1 MADKIPDIS
10 PNVDE
15 TMKELETH
23 GSFEL
28 PVETYTDNCEI
39 FRSLYNHWHKE
50 MEIICIDK
58 GNGLARLNRETL
70 RLKEGDLLIVNSG
83 VLHGIKSDS
92 RHILYYRSVVFDLSF
107 LAGPCR
113 GSLSGKSN
121 LPAYGEPGRIH
132 PSDHSCQ

>member
-107 LAGPCR
+107 LAGSCR

>member
-70 RLKEGDLLIVNSG
+70 RLKREIFSLSTAVFCMES
-83 VLHGIKSDS
+83 KPDS
-92 RHILYYRSVVFDLSF
+92 RHILYYRK
-107 LAGPCR
+107 R
-113 GSLSGKSN
+113 GV
-121 LPAYGEPGRIH
+121 
-132 PSDHSCQ
+132 

>member
-1 MADKIPDIS
+1 MILQKEAVMAEKTTGFSPS

-50 MEIICIDK
+50 MEIICIDQ
-58 GNGLARLNRETL
+58 GNGLARLNREL
-70 RLKEGDLLIVNSG
+70 
-83 VLHGIKSDS
+83 
-92 RHILYYRSVVFDLSF
+92 F
-107 LAGPCR
+107 A
-113 GSLSGKSN
+113 
-121 LPAYGEPGRIH
+121 
-132 PSDHSCQ
+132 

>member
-58 GNGLARLNRETL
+58 GNGLARLNRETTASERGRSSHCQQRCSAWNQVKFQTYFIL
-70 RLKEGDLLIVNSG
+70 QKRG
-83 VLHGIKSDS
+83 V
-92 RHILYYRSVVFDLSF
+92 
-107 LAGPCR
+107 
-113 GSLSGKSN
+113 
-121 LPAYGEPGRIH
+121 
-132 PSDHSCQ
+132 

>member
-39 FRSLYNHWHKE
+39 LT
-50 MEIICIDK
+50 
-58 GNGLARLNRETL
+58 RET
-70 RLKEGDLLIVNSG
+70 
-83 VLHGIKSDS
+83 VLQG
-92 RHILYYRSVVFDLSF
+92 LT
-107 LAGPCR
+107 
-113 GSLSGKSN
+113 GK
-121 LPAYGEPGRIH
+121 PYV
-132 PSDHSCQ
+132 

>member
-39 FRSLYNHWHKE
+39 FL
-50 MEIICIDK
+50 IQP
-58 GNGLARLNRETL
+58 LA
-70 RLKEGDLLIVNSG
+70 
-83 VLHGIKSDS
+83 
-92 RHILYYRSVVFDLSF
+92 
-107 LAGPCR
+107 
-113 GSLSGKSN
+113 
-121 LPAYGEPGRIH
+121 
-132 PSDHSCQ
+132 

>member
-39 FRSLYNHWHKE
+39 SAPYTTTGIRKWRSSVLT
-50 MEIICIDK
+50 
-58 GNGLARLNRETL
+58 RET
-70 RLKEGDLLIVNSG
+70 
-83 VLHGIKSDS
+83 VLQG
-92 RHILYYRSVVFDLSF
+92 LT
-107 LAGPCR
+107 
-113 GSLSGKSN
+113 GK
-121 LPAYGEPGRIH
+121 PYV
-132 PSDHSCQ
+132 